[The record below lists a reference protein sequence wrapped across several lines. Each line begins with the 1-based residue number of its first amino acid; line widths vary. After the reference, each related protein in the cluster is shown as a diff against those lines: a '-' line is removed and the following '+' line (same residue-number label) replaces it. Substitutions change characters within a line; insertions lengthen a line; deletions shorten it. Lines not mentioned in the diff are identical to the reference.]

1 VRWDAPGNTCTHKLA
16 LFWLLYNRRMLQV
29 VKDDWYRVEDTP
41 PCAVAALAGLGEV
54 STQCNASRTKK
65 GPGRGEAHGY
75 LNRKNTQGLVVEWEA
90 LDGAP
95 APFANLRSQVQ
106 ALAKKLGYPV
116 PVLEG
121 AATQ

>member
-1 VRWDAPGNTCTHKLA
+1 
-16 LFWLLYNRRMLQV
+16 MLQV

-41 PCAVAALAGLGEV
+41 PCTVAALAGLGG
-54 STQCNASRTKK
+54 SAKACAADGRTNASRTA

-95 APFANLRSQVQ
+95 APFADLRAQVQ
-106 ALAKKLGYPV
+106 ALGKKLGYPL
-116 PVLEG
+116 PVLG
-121 AATQ
+121 GATQ